1 MKILGFCLVI
11 VGILVVVGY
20 MFYYFITTSDL
31 PLPIRVAVPAV
42 VVGFL
47 ILLASVGI
55 DRYRATHKE
64 NFKEIG
70 R

>member
-1 MKILGFCLVI
+1 MKALGFGLVV

-20 MFYYFITTSDL
+20 MFYYFVTADDL
-31 PLPIRVAVPAV
+31 PMAVRVSVPAV

-47 ILLASVGI
+47 ILLASVGV
-55 DRYRATHKE
+55 DRYRATRKDD
-64 NFKEIG
+64 FKEVD